1 MDYTEFEL
9 EYYGNLLKKI
19 GAIIIELRY
28 NELIPLFNHYDAL
41 IKTLKDR
48 STPQWG

>member
-1 MDYTEFEL
+1 MNFTESEL
-9 EYYGNLLKKI
+9 EYYGNLLKKT
-19 GAIIIELRY
+19 GEIIMKLGY

-41 IKTLKDR
+41 IKTFKNQ